1 MAAGRRNHRA
11 VRRRAARP
19 NFAGSVALFF
29 GVLAGVLGSFVLLAR
44 LGLVHAE
51 LPDALS
57 QPLPAI
63 APVDASPAGEDPPEP
78 EPTPVSEAPA
88 PDSTPQLMEVVSTAD
103 PTAASQAEEALTD
116 YLNGLEG
123 VSVYCVRLSDGY
135 TYEYNADAD
144 YYAASLLKAPYA
156 LWLCQRAEQGELDL
170 NTTLPAD
177 GAAPQQSAAQAIH
190 DMIAESDNDAAGQL
204 YSTWPAPAQGEF
216 ARFLLTLG
224 VDRPDNAMTTATRI
238 HGNLSARDAGKIMQA
253 LYQYFAT
260 GTDTARQ
267 LETAFLDS
275 DHPLL
280 ESDWPM
286 AKKYGSWDAALH
298 DMAIVYAEEP
308 YCIAVLTSWGDREVD
323 FPEPGASRITE
334 IGNLAGELMQSAG

>member
-1 MAAGRRNHRA
+1 MPHA
-11 VRRRAARP
+11 

-51 LPDALS
+51 LPDILPE
-57 QPLPAI
+57 PLPAT
-63 APVDASPAGEDPPEP
+63 APEAASPAGENPKEEEP
-78 EPTPVSEAPA
+78 ASEAPA
-88 PDSTPQLMEVVSTAD
+88 PDTTPQLTEVVSTAD
-103 PTAASQAEEALTD
+103 PAAASQAEEDLTA
-116 YLNGLEG
+116 YLDSMDGV
-123 VSVYCVRLSDGY
+123 VSVYCIRLSDGY
-135 TYEYNADAD
+135 CYAYCPDTT

-170 NTTLPAD
+170 DTTLPAD
-177 GAAPQQSAAQAIH
+177 GAVPQQTAAQAMH

-224 VDRPDNAMTTATRI
+224 VDRPDNAMTPATRI
-238 HGNLSARDAGKIMQA
+238 HGNLSARDAGKILQA
-253 LYQYFAT
+253 LYRYFAT

-280 ESDWPM
+280 ESSWPM

-298 DMAIVYAEEP
+298 DMAIVYAEDP
-308 YCIAVLTSWGDREVD
+308 YCIAVLTNWGDREVD

-334 IGNLAGELMQSAG
+334 IGTLAEALMQAAG